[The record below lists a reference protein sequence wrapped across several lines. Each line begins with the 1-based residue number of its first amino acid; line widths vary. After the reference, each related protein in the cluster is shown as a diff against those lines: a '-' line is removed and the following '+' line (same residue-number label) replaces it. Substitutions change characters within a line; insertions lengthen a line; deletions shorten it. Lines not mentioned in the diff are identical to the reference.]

1 MKKLSLFGFVAVAFA
16 SMAAT
21 LAFIAPEATTAHAAP
36 APTVRHEQP
45 ALAWD
50 SPPVVLETSSVLVLA
65 REGKT
70 VRSAVPAKGK
80 AKAAKTAK
88 TAQPAKVWRCSDE
101 RLQQGSGDVTYCRW
115 I

>member
-1 MKKLSLFGFVAVAFA
+1 MKKLSLFGFVAVALA

-36 APTVRHEQP
+36 APVRHEQP

-50 SPPVVLETSSVLVLA
+50 SPPVVLETSSVLVLH

-70 VRSAVPAKGK
+70 ARSAVPAKKK
-80 AKAAKTAK
+80 ATQQP
-88 TAQPAKVWRCSDE
+88 QPAKVWRCSDE
-101 RLQQGSGDVTYCRW
+101 RLQQGNGDVTYCRW
-115 I
+115 L